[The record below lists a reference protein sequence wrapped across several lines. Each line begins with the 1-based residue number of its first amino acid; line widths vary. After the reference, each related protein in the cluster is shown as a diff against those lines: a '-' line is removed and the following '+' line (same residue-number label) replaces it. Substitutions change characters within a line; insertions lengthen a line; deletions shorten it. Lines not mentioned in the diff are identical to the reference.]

1 MFSFSGPGA
10 TYGKP
15 VRQGVN
21 HLKFQRGLRSVAEER
36 VGRRC
41 GNLRVLNSYWIN
53 QDGVHKY
60 YEVILVDPSHKAV
73 SIGIILYASQL
84 MNDQIRRDPR
94 INWIVKPVHKR
105 REARGL
111 TSVGKQVSRASVMPL
126 KRGFYSRRC
135 PESWYRK
142 GSQVQ
147 QHTPCGDLE
156 KTQHTQP
163 APLPMIVFFY
173 IQCTPVYTIHL
184 HGQKC
189 HGLPYRV
196 VFVLVPQSAGRE
208 QRGSTDHRSTREN
221 SRTGRAR
228 AS

>member
-1 MFSFSGPGA
+1 MFFSGPGA

-73 SIGIILYASQL
+73 RIGIILYASRL
-84 MNDQIRRDPR
+84 MSDQIRRDPR

-111 TSVGKQVSRASVMPL
+111 TSIGKQVSVIPL

-135 PESWYRK
+135 LESWYR
-142 GSQVQ
+142 
-147 QHTPCGDLE
+147 
-156 KTQHTQP
+156 
-163 APLPMIVFFY
+163 
-173 IQCTPVYTIHL
+173 
-184 HGQKC
+184 
-189 HGLPYRV
+189 
-196 VFVLVPQSAGRE
+196 
-208 QRGSTDHRSTREN
+208 
-221 SRTGRAR
+221 
-228 AS
+228 